1 MILSLIPHLS
11 LKLHRCM
18 EQILTAELSDIFTA
32 SGKKVVV
39 ILFFLQAC
47 ILRLKMENTWD
58 SSKTAVIE
66 RSYDVLQCLTLNL

>member
-1 MILSLIPHLS
+1 
-11 LKLHRCM
+11 M